1 MRINNSSDIYEK
13 ITKKIK
19 SKIEKLIKDTNKIN
33 SLENY
38 WLNLIL
44 DDVPNEINHPNIHL
58 FHSFFN
64 NLFDQLIVN
73 NEKLKNIIQE
83 VILKISLNY

>member
-44 DDVPNEINHPNIHL
+44 DDVPNKINHPNIH
-58 FHSFFN
+58 FFFN
-64 NLFDQLIVN
+64 NLFDKLIVN